1 MPKTRRRLTD
11 DRKGFDYAR
20 GIIHRWLGNGP
31 GIVLGETKAIRLIQQ
46 EFSDTKAEIQRLLRS
61 DDMLR
66 AHPSLTREVSSK
78 GKVSFQLAQP
88 AQKCPV
94 CNGEMAPGKY
104 DHVVG
109 NEHFTHF
116 ETGQIRWLQH
126 IILDVPAMI
135 CTTCGSP
142 WVRADDRVM
151 GRLQAYV
158 RTCAEQDVFV
168 STINYVFV
176 AATIH

>member
-11 DRKGFDYAR
+11 DPKGFDYAR

-66 AHPSLTREVSSK
+66 AHPSLTREVSSN
-78 GKVSFQLAQP
+78 GKVSFRLAQP

-94 CNGEMAPGKY
+94 CKGDLASGKY

-109 NEHFTHF
+109 NEHVTHF
-116 ETGQIRWLQH
+116 ETGQIRWMQH
-126 IILDVPAMI
+126 VILDVPALI
-135 CTTCGSP
+135 CSTCGSP
-142 WVRADDRVM
+142 WIRSGDKVLET
-151 GRLQAYV
+151 LQAYV
-158 RTCAEQDVFV
+158 KTCAELDLFV
-168 STINYVFV
+168 STIDYVSISP
-176 AATIH
+176 TTH